1 MSTFAMNTVCT
12 IIPALRYRDAPAAI
26 DWLCSAFGFERN
38 AIHPDGAGGIVHAQL
53 TFGNGMV
60 MLSSASDDQWGRRIA
75 QPDQIG
81 GRETQ
86 CACLIVADADAHYAQ
101 AKAAGATIVDEI
113 RDQDYGG
120 RGYSCRDPEGHM
132 WWFGT
137 YDPWKDE

>member
-1 MSTFAMNTVCT
+1 MTHAAQTVAT
-12 IIPALRYRDAPAAI
+12 IIPSLRYRDAPAAI
-26 DWLCSAFGFERN
+26 EWLCRAFGFEKR
-38 AIHPDGAGGIVHAQL
+38 AIYPDEHGGIAHAQL